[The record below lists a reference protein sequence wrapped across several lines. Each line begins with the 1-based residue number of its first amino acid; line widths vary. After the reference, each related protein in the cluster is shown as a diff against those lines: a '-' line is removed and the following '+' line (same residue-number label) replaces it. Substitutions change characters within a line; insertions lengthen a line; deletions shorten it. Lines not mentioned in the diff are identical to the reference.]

1 MAKCLVFFQGGHA
14 MSEAALDC
22 VFVALCDWR
31 GRIVWMS
38 GHGGPAKIG
47 DLAWSH
53 LIEESQER
61 AREMHG
67 KVSALRE
74 LQTVQVQNLQGR
86 HFRCW
91 MWPLDSP
98 EVAVCV
104 LGKEVPANLDTLA
117 PREMDCLEMLAQ
129 GIDVQEIAGKLDV
142 SVSTVHTHLKRARE
156 KLGLSSIEALISF
169 AARFCFP
176 RSVPLTPESK
186 S

>member
-1 MAKCLVFFQGGHA
+1 
-14 MSEAALDC
+14 MSDTTFDS

-38 GHGGPAKIG
+38 GHDGPAKIG

-53 LIEESQER
+53 LIDESQQR
-61 AREMHG
+61 AREMHS
-67 KVSALRE
+67 KVAALRE
-74 LQTVQVQNLQGR
+74 LQTVQVQNSQGR

-104 LGKEVPANLDTLA
+104 LGKEVPADLDTLA
-117 PREMDCLEMLAQ
+117 PRENDCLEMLAQ
-129 GIDVQEIAGKLDV
+129 GIDVQEIAKRLDV

-176 RSVPLTPESK
+176 RSIPLVQEHK